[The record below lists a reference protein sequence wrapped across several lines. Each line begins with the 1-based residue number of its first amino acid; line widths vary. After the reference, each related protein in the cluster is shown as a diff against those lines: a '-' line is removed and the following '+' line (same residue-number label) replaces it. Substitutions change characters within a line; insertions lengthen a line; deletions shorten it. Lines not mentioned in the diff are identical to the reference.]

1 MTMTD
6 PIADM
11 LTRIRNA
18 SRASIRKLDMPAS
31 KTKKRIAEILL
42 ENNFL
47 RSVEY
52 VEDDVQGILRL
63 RLRYTREGK
72 STIKGIERISRPGL
86 RTYRGKRDLVKG
98 SRKPGMVIVS
108 TSSGLMTEKD
118 AVSQGIGG
126 EALFRIW

>member
-11 LTRIRNA
+11 LTRVRNA
-18 SRASIRKLDMPAS
+18 SRASIRKLDIPAS
-31 KTKKRIAEILL
+31 KAKKRIAEILL

-52 VEDDVQGILRL
+52 VEDDVQGILRI

-72 STIKGIERISRPGL
+72 SVIKGIERISRPGL
-86 RTYRGKRDLVKG
+86 RIYRGKRDLVKG
-98 SRKPGMVIVS
+98 SRKPGTVIVS

-118 AVSQGIGG
+118 AVTQGVGG